1 MTIQPITIENRRV
14 TIRPTTNGVWLAQ
27 SQIADLFG
35 VFTAAVNANI
45 RAIFKSGVLHEE
57 HVCRRTRCRDGNI
70 VERYSLEMVAALAF
84 RLKSENAEA
93 FRRWIVER
101 ATTPAIVWKMPTS
114 KDRMLN

>member
-1 MTIQPITIENRRV
+1 MTIQPITIENGRV

-70 VERYSLEMVAALAF
+70 VERYSLEMIVALAF
-84 RLKSENAEA
+84 RLKSEKAEA
-93 FRRWIVER
+93 FRHWIVER
-101 ATTPAIVWKMPTS
+101 ATTPAIVWKMPTRNNARLS
-114 KDRMLN
+114 

>member
-1 MTIQPITIENRRV
+1 MTIQPITIENGRV
-14 TIRPTTNGVWLAQ
+14 TIHPATNGIWLTQ

-45 RAIFKSGVLHEE
+45 RAILKSGVLHEE

-84 RLKSENAEA
+84 RLKSENADV

-101 ATTPAIVWKMPTS
+101 TTTPAIVWKMPTS